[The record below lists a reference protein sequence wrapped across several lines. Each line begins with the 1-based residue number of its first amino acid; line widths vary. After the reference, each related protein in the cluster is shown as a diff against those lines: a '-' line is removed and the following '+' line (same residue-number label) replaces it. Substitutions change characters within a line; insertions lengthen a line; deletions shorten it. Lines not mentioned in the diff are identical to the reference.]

1 MPGAYTWLGGVVMK
15 LREATVA
22 LCDITSGQ
30 TSASQQEKLRMDS
43 SCATRVIVVL
53 LLEFSAAVGFV
64 AVRCGLLTG
73 GQQWTRRTSALSG
86 RSFNDENDEGTIRK
100 RTLFWCRF

>member
-1 MPGAYTWLGGVVMK
+1 MSGAYTWLGGEVMK
-15 LREATVA
+15 LREATVP

-30 TSASQQEKLRMDS
+30 TSTSQQDS

-73 GQQWTRRTSALSG
+73 GQQWTRRTSAPSG
-86 RSFNDENDEGTIRK
+86 TFNDENDEGTIRK
-100 RTLFWCRF
+100 ITLF